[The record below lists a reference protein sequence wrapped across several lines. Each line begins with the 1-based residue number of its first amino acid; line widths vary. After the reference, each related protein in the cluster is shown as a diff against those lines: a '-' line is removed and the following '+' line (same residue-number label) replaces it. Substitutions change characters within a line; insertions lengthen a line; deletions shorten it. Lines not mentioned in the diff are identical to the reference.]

1 MSKPI
6 HRDELDRRMEA
17 WRMYYV
23 QRKPTRAIAEH
34 FGVSRQ
40 SVRNWIVSLGG
51 ELADDEHARAFR
63 DKIAVTLPEGA
74 MLCSACDIIA
84 ETHES
89 GLCPSCRGDVE
100 SERDQE
106 IRAELELFSDS
117 AFLNNPRNIGRYDP
131 AKVGHIR
138 GVIPRCR

>member
-117 AFLNNPRNIGRYDP
+117 AFLNNPRNIGRFDRSE
-131 AKVGHIR
+131 VDCIQ
-138 GVIPRCR
+138 GVIPVW

>member
-1 MSKPI
+1 
-6 HRDELDRRMEA
+6 MEA

-23 QRKPTRAIAEH
+23 QRKPTTAIAAH

-51 ELADDEHARAFR
+51 EIADDEHDRAFR
-63 DKIAVTLPEGA
+63 AKIIATLPAGT
-74 MLCSACDIIA
+74 MLCGACGIIA
-84 ETHES
+84 DTHDS

-106 IRAELELFSDS
+106 LRAELELFSDA
-117 AFLNNPRNIGRYDP
+117 AFLDNPRNVGRFD
-131 AKVGHIR
+131 ASKAHGIK
-138 GVIPRCR
+138 GVIPRW